1 VHNTDDKLESQSD
14 VMWIASMAAVVIAL
28 AGCAET
34 QVSETQLV
42 YAPARARTCELQFLS
57 GMDGGVDWELLGN
70 VVLADHGLEDP
81 AAPANLA
88 AIRAMACELGGTAVA
103 VMTSY
108 VHTTSDGDRDGSS
121 IDYLVLR
128 PKPAPRPP
136 IRF

>member
-1 VHNTDDKLESQSD
+1 
-14 VMWIASMAAVVIAL
+14 MGIASMATLVIAL

-34 QVSETQLV
+34 QVTETQLV

-57 GMDGGVDWELLGN
+57 GTDGVAWEMLGY

-81 AAPANLA
+81 SAPANLA
-88 AIRAMACELGGTAVA
+88 AIRAMACELGGTAVT

-108 VHTTSDGDRDGSS
+108 VQTTSDGDREGSS
-121 IDYLVLR
+121 IEYLVLR